1 MSLNEK
7 IPEDIKQAM
16 RQGQRER
23 VTILR
28 TLQAAIKNREI
39 ELKKRDEG
47 LGDSEVVEVV
57 GREVKKVKDSIEQ
70 FSKAGRQDLVEASE
84 TELQIMMTY
93 MPEQIGEDQI
103 RDAVKEAIEDAGAA
117 GMGDLG
123 KVMKAVMPVLKG
135 KADGSVVNKVVRE
148 ELESL

>member
-16 RQGQRER
+16 KQGQRER

-28 TLQAAIKNREI
+28 SLQAAIKNREI

-47 LGDSEVVEVV
+47 LSDAEVVEVV

-84 TELQIMMTY
+84 TELKIMMTY

-103 RDAVKEAIEDAGAA
+103 RETVKKAIEDVGAA

-123 KVMKAVMPVLKG
+123 KVMKAIMPTLKG
-135 KADGSVVNKVVRE
+135 KADGSLVNKVVRE